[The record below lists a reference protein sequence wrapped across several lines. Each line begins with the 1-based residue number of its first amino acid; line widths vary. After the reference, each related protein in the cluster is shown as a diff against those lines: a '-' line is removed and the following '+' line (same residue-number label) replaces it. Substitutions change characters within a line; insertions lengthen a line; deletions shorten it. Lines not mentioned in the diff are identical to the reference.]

1 MKSLFPEE
9 SFPDSYDNLEKI
21 FNNTYNG
28 IAILT
33 LDGDWIK
40 VNESMCEML
49 GYSKNELYNM
59 KIENIVFRDDLGV
72 HAIKYDR
79 LMQGKINRYR
89 VMQRYFHKD
98 GSVIWFLI
106 SVSLISAISGKPT
119 QMIWQFSDITSR
131 KLNQDKLKL
140 MLRVVREQNDRLS
153 SFASIVTHNLRS
165 HSGNLSTI
173 KGFLE
178 EEFSWLKENEN
189 FSLLTNAI
197 DNLEETVSHLTEVAK
212 IKPVDANVLE
222 TLNLCDYVEKAIY
235 NVTALARNTQT
246 TIIND
251 IEDNLYIK
259 GIPAYVDSIILNFL
273 TNAIKYRSDD
283 RAPQV
288 ELSSSIEDDYVI
300 FKIADNGM
308 GIDLE
313 KYGDKLFQLYK
324 TFHTNRDSIGLGLFI
339 TKNHIESMGGK
350 VEVTSEVNVGTEF
363 SIFFK
368 VAKKDSETSESS
380 EPEIIIR

>member
-9 SFPDSYDNLEKI
+9 SFPDSYDHLEKI

-40 VNESMCEML
+40 VNDSMCDML
-49 GYSKNELYNM
+49 GYTKNELYNM
-59 KIENIVFRDDLGV
+59 KIENIIFRDDLGA
-72 HAIKYDR
+72 HATKYER
-79 LMQGKINRYR
+79 LMQGKIDRYR

-106 SVSLISAISGKPT
+106 SVSLISAIDGKPT

-131 KLNQDKLKL
+131 KLSQDKLRL
-140 MLRVVREQNDRLS
+140 MLQVVREQNERLT
-153 SFASIVTHNLRS
+153 SFADIITHNLRS
-165 HSGNLSTI
+165 HSGNLMTV

-178 EEFSWLKENEN
+178 DEFEWLKYNDN
-189 FSLLTNAI
+189 FKLLTNAI
-197 DNLEETVSHLTEVAK
+197 ENLEETVSHLTEVAK
-212 IKPVDANVLE
+212 IKKVEATELE
-222 TLNLCDYVEKAIY
+222 TLNLYDYVEKAIY
-235 NVTALARNTQT
+235 SVAAVARNTKT
-246 TIIND
+246 NIIND
-251 IEDNLYIK
+251 VDEELFIK
-259 GIPAYVDSIILNFL
+259 GVPAYLDSIILNFL

-283 RAPQV
+283 RTPQV
-288 ELSSSIEDDYVI
+288 ELSTSEVEGYVI
-300 FKIADNGM
+300 LKIADNGM

-313 KYGDKLFQLYK
+313 KYGKKLFQLYK

-350 VEVTSEVNVGTEF
+350 VEVTSEVDVGTEF

-368 VAKKDSETSESS
+368 KAINSTQDL
-380 EPEIIIR
+380 P

>member
-1 MKSLFPEE
+1 MKSLFPQE
-9 SFPDSYDNLEKI
+9 SFPDSYDSLEKI

-40 VNESMCEML
+40 VNDSMCDML
-49 GYSKNELYNM
+49 GYPKKELYNM
-59 KIENIVFRDDLGV
+59 KIENIIFRDDLGV
-72 HAIKYDR
+72 HAVKYER
-79 LMQGKINRYR
+79 LMQGKIDRYR

-106 SVSLISAISGKPT
+106 SVSLITAVNGKPS
-119 QMIWQFSDITSR
+119 QMIWQFADITSR

-140 MLRVVREQNDRLS
+140 MLRVVREQNERLS
-153 SFASIVTHNLRS
+153 SFAGIVTHNLRS
-165 HSGNLSTI
+165 HSGNLTTI
-173 KGFLE
+173 RGFIE
-178 EEFSWLKENEN
+178 DEFPWLKDNEN
-189 FSLLTNAI
+189 FNLLSNAI
-197 DNLEETVSHLTEVAK
+197 ETLEETVSHLTEVAK
-212 IKPVDANVLE
+212 IKLVDAKELE
-222 TLNLCDYVEKAIY
+222 TLNLYDYVEKAIY
-235 NVTALARNTQT
+235 NVAAIARNTKT

-251 IEDNLYIK
+251 VDDSLYIK
-259 GIPAYVDSIILNFL
+259 GIPAYIDSIILNFL

-283 RAPQV
+283 RQPQI
-288 ELSSSIEDDYVI
+288 ELTSSIENDYIV

-339 TKNHIESMGGK
+339 TKNHIESMGGR

-368 VAKKDSETSESS
+368 MAKKDSATSESS
-380 EPEIIIR
+380 ESEIIIS

>member
-1 MKSLFPEE
+1 MKSLFPQE
-9 SFPDSYDNLEKI
+9 SFPDSYDSLEKI

-40 VNESMCEML
+40 VNDSMCDML
-49 GYSKNELYNM
+49 GYTKNELYNM
-59 KIENIVFRDDLGV
+59 KMETIIFRDDLGV
-72 HAIKYDR
+72 HATKYER
-79 LMQGKINRYR
+79 LMQRKIDRYR

-98 GSVIWFLI
+98 GSIMWFLI
-106 SVSLISAISGKPT
+106 SVSLITAIDGKPT

-131 KLNQDKLKL
+131 KLNQDKLRL
-140 MLRVVREQNDRLS
+140 MLRVVREQNERLG
-153 SFASIVTHNLRS
+153 SFADIITHNLRS

-178 EEFSWLKENEN
+178 EEFDWLKDNEN
-189 FSLLTNAI
+189 FGLLSKAI
-197 DNLEETVSHLTEVAK
+197 DTLEETVSHLTEVAK
-212 IKPVDANVLE
+212 IKPVDSTELE
-222 TLNLCDYVEKAIY
+222 TLNLYDYVESAIY
-235 NVTALARNTQT
+235 NVTAIARNTNT

-251 IEDNLYIK
+251 VDDTLYIK
-259 GIPAYVDSIILNFL
+259 GMPAYLDSIILNFL

-283 RAPQV
+283 REPQI
-288 ELSSSIEDDYVI
+288 ELATLEEEGYVI
-300 FKIADNGM
+300 LKIADNGM

-350 VEVTSEVNVGTEF
+350 VEVTSEVDVGTEF

-368 VAKKDSETSESS
+368 KAAKSTK
-380 EPEIIIR
+380 